1 MCTVGVNQMDEE
13 IKQKELEF
21 KESQKQILADSLLR
35 LDDLLTKAENLKLN
49 NTLDKF
55 LVHHYMLEELP
66 LLDKLL
72 TLCECENKDSILDR
86 VRKVAENLAPTTNLE
101 CFK

>member
-1 MCTVGVNQMDEE
+1 MGQE
-13 IKQKELEF
+13 IEQKELEF
-21 KESQKQILADSLLR
+21 KENQKQILADSLLR
-35 LDDLLTKAENLKLN
+35 LDDLLTKAENLKLD

-55 LVHHYMLEELP
+55 LVHHCMLEEIP

-72 TLCECENKDSILDR
+72 TLCNAENKDDILDR
-86 VRKVAENLAPTTNLE
+86 MRKVAENLAPASNLE

>member
-1 MCTVGVNQMDEE
+1 MGIEE

-21 KESQKQILADSLLR
+21 KDNQKQILADSLLR
-35 LDDLLTKAENLKLN
+35 LDDLLTKAENLKLD

-55 LVHHYMLEELP
+55 LVHHYMLEEIP

-72 TLCECENKDSILDR
+72 TLCECENKDDILDR
-86 VRKVAENLAPTTNLE
+86 VRKVAENLAPATNLE

>member
-1 MCTVGVNQMDEE
+1 MDEE

-35 LDDLLTKAENLKLN
+35 LDDLLTKAENLKLD

-55 LVHHYMLEELP
+55 LVHHFMLEELP

-72 TLCECENKDSILDR
+72 TLCECENKDIILDR
-86 VRKVAENLAPTTNLE
+86 VRRIAESIAPATNLE